1 MRQDQADAGSGLLLP
16 TVAGPV
22 NEFVSRGEEVFQKP
36 DHRGDSM
43 VKIVE
48 PQKGL
53 QALGIPVAQDEEV
66 GRGACRPRGD
76 LGAGD
81 PAGET
86 WNCGRRRPPAPA
98 ALPSS
103 PWGSEVLCM

>member
-1 MRQDQADAGSGLLLP
+1 CALWVRPGLLLP

-53 QALGIPVAQDEEV
+53 QALGIPVAQDEEIILKSV
-66 GRGACRPRGD
+66 D
-76 LGAGD
+76 VNKHNLWNLGTLMQYLKD
-81 PAGET
+81 NEVKMKLT
-86 WNCGRRRPPAPA
+86 FKSLDTNND
-98 ALPSS
+98 
-103 PWGSEVLCM
+103 GSFLLS